1 MRILMLGNSLT
12 TANGL
17 PAMLGSLLEADV
29 QVHARGGARLA
40 EHLNPATKLGAK
52 TAAALADEQ
61 WDYVV
66 LQEMSNGPMRYPE
79 RFRSVTE
86 ELCSRARACG
96 AQPILYATWAY
107 APDCPKLEKL
117 GVSHDEMHAAL
128 HEAFAL
134 AAEGAQARIADA
146 GTAFFEHVDK
156 VGLYAPDGV
165 HPSVA
170 GTQLAAECLAGAVRG
185 EGAASSVASRGDA
198 RYYVYLLRCED
209 GTYYTGITT
218 DVERRFKEHKERGP
232 KAARYTRT
240 HPVEELAASWE
251 MPDRSAASKVEVRIK
266 RLKHDEKALL
276 ANAPEMLESLV
287 GVLTGRGSHPSRG
300 E

>member
-17 PAMLGSLLEADV
+17 PAMLGNLLEADV

-40 EHLNPATKLGAK
+40 EHLNAATKLGAK

-79 RFRSVTE
+79 RFRSVIE

-134 AAEGAQARIADA
+134 AADSAQARIADA

-156 VGLYAPDGV
+156 AGLYAPDGV
-165 HPSVA
+165 HPSAA
-170 GTQLAAECLAGAVRG
+170 GTQLAAECLAGAARG